1 MPRLRSH
8 LICRNLNT
16 EQACEH
22 KFNHRCCYFENNCI
36 IYLSCSVRSGPR
48 CCTRALSE
56 LLSGYARASH
66 CSGLPRAAQA
76 PGGRASG
83 AAAPGPDSCGSRPQS
98 AGSVV
103 VGHRLSCCETY
114 GIFPDQRET
123 PSPLH
128 SQDS

>member
-1 MPRLRSH
+1 MPQLRSH

-16 EQACEH
+16 QQASDH
-22 KFNHRCCYFENNCI
+22 KFNHSCCCFENTCI
-36 IYLSCSVRSGPR
+36 IYLSCSVHSGPR

-56 LLSGYARASH
+56 LLSGCTRASH
-66 CSGLPRAAQA
+66 CRGLPCAAQA

-83 AAAPGPDSCGSRPQS
+83 AAAPGPDGCGSRPQS

-103 VGHRLSCCETY
+103 VRLLSCSETY

-123 PSPLH
+123 PSLLH
-128 SQDS
+128 SQEDS